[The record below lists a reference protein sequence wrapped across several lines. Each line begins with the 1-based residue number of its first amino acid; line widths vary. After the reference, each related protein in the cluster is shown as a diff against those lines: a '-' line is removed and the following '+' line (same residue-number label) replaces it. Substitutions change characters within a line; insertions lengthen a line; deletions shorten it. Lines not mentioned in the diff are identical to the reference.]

1 MFLYIILYRDD
12 SLELNKL
19 GNKLPETVRNY
30 LFKTLFCLQKRSLR
44 VALFLNYFVTILEG
58 FSIWMYVNI
67 FKNIMKKA
75 LIISYICK
83 VIYQQIISKL

>member
-30 LFKTLFCLQKRSLR
+30 LFKTLFCLLKRSLR
-44 VALFLNYFVTILEG
+44 VALFLVGVEMLKKTTKHCNIINYFE
-58 FSIWMYVNI
+58 YR
-67 FKNIMKKA
+67 
-75 LIISYICK
+75 
-83 VIYQQIISKL
+83 